1 MWFWFPPSASTR
13 FGNAWSAATH
23 SARRVLGLIIWA
35 LPRDQRQL
43 DHAVRIRLAH
53 GTHYELRSP
62 GCDPI
67 AGLGVG
73 GQVGGVNG
81 DLFRARGRSGFAAFP
96 NMADRSDG
104 QRVAHREPALYGLI
118 HHRLAKRVL
127 HGSIHASGD
136 GGPIGHIRLR
146 NGAARRPPQA
156 ATQRWTCPNSA

>member
-23 SARRVLGLIIWA
+23 SASSVLGLIIWA

-67 AGLGVG
+67 AWLGVG

-81 DLFRARGRSGFAAFP
+81 DLFRARGRP
-96 NMADRSDG
+96 
-104 QRVAHREPALYGLI
+104 P
-118 HHRLAKRVL
+118 
-127 HGSIHASGD
+127 
-136 GGPIGHIRLR
+136 
-146 NGAARRPPQA
+146 ARRLGHSLGNAVRSGSRAPA
-156 ATQRWTCPNSA
+156 GS